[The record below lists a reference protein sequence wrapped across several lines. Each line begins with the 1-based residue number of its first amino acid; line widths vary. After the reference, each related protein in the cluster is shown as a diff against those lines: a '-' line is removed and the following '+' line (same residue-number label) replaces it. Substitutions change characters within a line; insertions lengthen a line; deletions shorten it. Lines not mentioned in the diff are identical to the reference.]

1 MRWSMSGMAPKI
13 IDANWILRYLLRDD
27 ETLFAKA
34 SGVLEKAK
42 TGEEKI
48 LILESVLAEC
58 IYVLLKIYRVDRISI
73 AEKMR
78 DLFSYKG
85 VVNPDRKDLI
95 EAVHL
100 FGRTNFSIVDCLLLS
115 KSINHGWPLLT
126 FDKDLKNAC
135 SKREK
140 SNED

>member
-1 MRWSMSGMAPKI
+1 MGPKI

-34 SGVLEKAK
+34 SDVLEKAK

-58 IYVLLKIYRVDRISI
+58 IYVLLKIYRVDRIAV
-73 AEKMR
+73 AEKMG

-85 VVNPDRKDLI
+85 VMNPDRKDLI
-95 EAVHL
+95 EAIHL
-100 FGRTNFSIVDCLLLS
+100 FSRTNLSIVDCLLLA

-126 FDKDLKNAC
+126 FDKDLKKA
-135 SKREK
+135 SSRKEE
-140 SNED
+140 SNEG

>member
-1 MRWSMSGMAPKI
+1 VSGMAPKI

-34 SGVLEKAK
+34 SDVLEKAK

-58 IYVLLKIYRVDRISI
+58 IYVLLKIYRVDRIAV

-85 VVNPDRKDLI
+85 VVNSDRKDLV
-95 EAVHL
+95 EAIHL
-100 FGRTNFSIVDCLLLS
+100 FSRTHFSIVDCLLLS
-115 KSINHGWPLLT
+115 KSINHKWPLLT
-126 FDKDLKNAC
+126 FDKDLKKA
-135 SKREK
+135 SSRKEE

>member
-1 MRWSMSGMAPKI
+1 MAPKI

-34 SGVLEKAK
+34 SDVLERAK
-42 TGEEKI
+42 TGEERI
-48 LILESVLAEC
+48 LIPESVLAEC
-58 IYVLLKIYRVDRISI
+58 IYVLLKIYKVDRVTI

-78 DLFSYKG
+78 DLCSYKG
-85 VVNPDRKDLI
+85 VMNRDRRDLTDAVN
-95 EAVHL
+95 L

-126 FDKDLKNAC
+126 FDKDLKNA
-135 SKREK
+135 SRTR
-140 SNED
+140 

>member
-1 MRWSMSGMAPKI
+1 VSGMAPKI

-34 SGVLEKAK
+34 SDVLEKAK

>member
-1 MRWSMSGMAPKI
+1 MAPKI

-34 SGVLEKAK
+34 SDV
-42 TGEEKI
+42 
-48 LILESVLAEC
+48 LESVLAEC

>member
-1 MRWSMSGMAPKI
+1 MSGMVPKI

-27 ETLFAKA
+27 ETLFTKA
-34 SGVLEKAK
+34 SDVLEKVK
-42 TGEEKI
+42 TGEEKV

-95 EAVHL
+95 DAIHL

-115 KSINHGWPLLT
+115 KSINHRWPLLT

-135 SKREK
+135 SKEEK
-140 SNED
+140 SKED

>member
-1 MRWSMSGMAPKI
+1 VSGMAPKI

-34 SGVLEKAK
+34 SDVLEKAK

-115 KSINHGWPLLT
+115 KSINHGWPPLT